1 MPTCG
6 IPPHRRMGDAV
17 AGSSARRYG
26 GKSRVAFSYVVGGPN
41 SQPLPYSSRQKSACR
56 PEKDIVYGT
65 PAASSDAFSGASASS
80 VIATCRSR
88 PACTGR
94 PSATYPG
101 GGALML

>member
-1 MPTCG
+1 
-6 IPPHRRMGDAV
+6 MGDAV

-88 PACTGR
+88 PAC
-94 PSATYPG
+94 SAAPPPRTG